1 MGRFKHRRSTW
12 NDSSECIFQ
21 EVSSCSLEEV
31 QRCSRWKKKSSTA
44 KKNSGQ
50 WLSSVETVALDRVKR
65 KSVWRGPRVSRFL
78 GGATV
83 SLICRTLAGIYFH
96 SNNTENPKTILFVNG
111 KKKKTA
117 NFWNYSTMSAII
129 SFDGNQNTLLSER
142 DVFKISLFV

>member
-31 QRCSRWKKKSSTA
+31 QSCSRWKKKSSTA

-50 WLSSVETVALDRVKR
+50 WLSSIETVALDRMKR

-83 SLICRTLAGIYFH
+83 SLICRTLASIF
-96 SNNTENPKTILFVNG
+96 TVIIRKIPRLFYLSTTR
-111 KKKKTA
+111 KKKTA
-117 NFWNYSTMSAII
+117 NFWNYSTMSMSLEWEGCIQDL
-129 SFDGNQNTLLSER
+129 SFCLGQNWY
-142 DVFKISLFV
+142 